1 MRIGTADANSTF
13 FSQGLALKRSLEKEG
28 IPGPIEIITSLVSS
42 THNVAALQRGDLDFG
57 FLAANWLGKAMSGLP
72 PFAEPTDLRIVAP
85 MNAGPMFFV
94 TRASTSI
101 FTVRDLRG
109 KRVAV
114 GPRTSGIEQHARA
127 IFGALGIGFDDFT
140 PVYLDLLAGADALA
154 TDQIDAQL
162 QRPIPNSVMSDLDA
176 RTDIRVVTYD
186 PADLELILKEWPI
199 YRKTTMRKGDLNG
212 LKHDVAQP
220 AVLNVL
226 VTHARLDSEI
236 VHSVATRI
244 FNDAHEL
251 ATMNALFK
259 SMPGLFNSLKSL
271 GPAVLEF
278 DGVKLHAGALRA
290 YQDLGLI

>member
-13 FSQGLALKRSLEKEG
+13 FSQGLALKGSLEKDG
-28 IPGPIEIITSLVSS
+28 IPGPIEIIASEVSS

-57 FLAANWLGKAMSGLP
+57 FLAANWLGKAISGLP
-72 PFAEPTDLRIVAP
+72 PFVEPTDLRIVAP

-94 TRASTSI
+94 ARAETDI

-140 PVYLDLLAGADALA
+140 PVYLDLLTGADAL
-154 TDQIDAQL
+154 TTGQIDVQL

-186 PADLELILKEWPI
+186 PADLELILRECPI
-199 YRKTTMRKGDLNG
+199 YRKTIMRKGDLNG

-236 VHSVATRI
+236 VRSVVTSI
-244 FNDAHEL
+244 FNGAYEL
-251 ATMNALFK
+251 SATNALFK
-259 SMPGLFNSLKSL
+259 SLPELFNSMKSL
-271 GPAVLEF
+271 GTAALEF

-290 YQDLGLI
+290 YQDLRLI